1 MATPQERHPELFR
14 PVNSDSPRG
23 KKRSVPLECL
33 CLGFNR
39 TGTASNTAKRKKAMC
54 SALETLS
61 LPCWHSITLMSDK
74 FGTIPMWQEA
84 IDRKF
89 FSAPGP
95 VYSRA
100 EFDQLLHDFAAI
112 SSDTPAIAFA
122 EDLIKAYPEAKVVLV
137 ERDIDSW
144 YESWMNGVIAN
155 TYDPIVTI
163 IYTIDRWFTHPL
175 GKVHKST
182 FEGWLGIKGP
192 EDARRVSK
200 EKYREHYALV
210 RRLTPPERL
219 LEFKLSE
226 GWEPLCEF
234 LGKPVPQ
241 VPFPHLNEKKWLDEK
256 VKIVMWRGMQRLV
269 WRVGWWVLGP
279 VMVAAVVYKIWVG

>member
-1 MATPQERHPELFR
+1 MSTPQDRHPELFR
-14 PVNSDSPRG
+14 PVNSESPRG
-23 KKRSVPLECL
+23 KKRTVPLQVL

-39 TGTASNTAKRKKAMC
+39 TGTASMC

-61 LPCWHSITLMSDK
+61 LPCWHSIHLMSDK

-89 FSAPGP
+89 FNAPGP
-95 VYSRA
+95 LYGRA
-100 EFDQLLHDFAAI
+100 EFDQLLHDYAAI
-112 SSDTPAIAFA
+112 SSDTPAIAFS
-122 EDLIKAYPEAKVVLV
+122 EELLNAYPEAKVVLV

-144 YESWMNGVIAN
+144 YQSWMNGVIAN

-192 EDARRVSK
+192 EDAKRVSR
-200 EKYREHYALV
+200 EKYKEHYALV

-219 LEFKLSE
+219 LEFRLSE

-234 LGKPVPQ
+234 LGKPVPE

-256 VKIVMWRGMQRLV
+256 VKIVMW
-269 WRVGWWVLGP
+269 
-279 VMVAAVVYKIWVG
+279 

>member
-23 KKRSVPLECL
+23 KKRTVPLEVL

-39 TGTASNTAKRKKAMC
+39 TGTASMC
-54 SALETLS
+54 FALETLS

-89 FSAPGP
+89 FNAPGP
-95 VYSRA
+95 QYGRA

-112 SSDTPAIAFA
+112 SSDTPAIAFS
-122 EDLIKAYPEAKVVLV
+122 EELIRAYPEAKVVLV

-192 EDARRVSK
+192 EDAKRVSR

-219 LEFKLSE
+219 LEFRLSE
-226 GWEPLCEF
+226 GWGPLCEF
-234 LGKPVPQ
+234 LGKPVPD

-256 VKIVMWRGMQRLV
+256 VRIVMWRGMMRLG
-269 WRVGWWVLGP
+269 WRVGLWVFGP
-279 VMVAAVVYKIWVG
+279 VVVAALVYRVMGM